1 MQSQEKILNMNKT
14 QRFLNY
20 LKGNLKNMVTIK
32 LLFVV
37 LAVAFCICLDTWNQL
52 PFLWEAE
59 RGSLTVYYYIF
70 NSFVYGGQYVPYVI
84 PVLSTLIGTTEY
96 CVEHGCGIEGVIVA
110 RLGSR
115 SAYAIV
121 KVITS
126 LVGAVFAVLAGMSLF
141 IAIAHMFQ
149 PLYSTEFDM
158 EASGFP
164 YYSFLVSNQGIGY
177 FLIILYLA
185 ALSAILW
192 NMTAL
197 LCSAY
202 FHNKYITITSPML
215 FSYFLNRVLTLFKIP
230 DEYRLDYWLYAR
242 YSSGNDVRMLLY
254 ITVVVFVI
262 SGICGIFFVKKVK
275 HSGEEQKNG

>member
-1 MQSQEKILNMNKT
+1 MNKS
-14 QRFLNY
+14 QRFFNY
-20 LKGNLKNMVTIK
+20 LKGNLKKNITIK

-52 PFLWEAE
+52 PFLWKGE

-70 NSFVYGGQYVPYVI
+70 NSFTYGGQYVPYII

-96 CVEHGCGIEGVIVA
+96 CMEHVCEMEGFIVA
-110 RLGSR
+110 RLESR

-121 KVITS
+121 KIIIS
-126 LVGAVFAVLAGMSLF
+126 LVGAVFVVVGGMSLF
-141 IAIAHMFQ
+141 IAIAYTFQ

-164 YYSFLVSNQGIGY
+164 YFSFLIRNQGIGY

-185 ALSAILW
+185 ALSTILW
-192 NMTAL
+192 NMIAL

-202 FHNKYITITSPML
+202 FHNKYITITSPIL
-215 FSYFLNRVLTLFKIP
+215 FSYFLNRVLTMLQIP
-230 DEYRLDYWLYAR
+230 AEYRLDYWLYAR
-242 YSSGNDVRMLLY
+242 YNCGDDVSTLLY
-254 ITVVVFVI
+254 TTIAVVGI
-262 SGICGIFFVKKVK
+262 SCFCGILFVKKVK
-275 HSGEEQKNG
+275 HSGEERKNG